1 MKTVFLPRFDAKHEI
16 KWTRAFLEILKN
28 THMIGDD
35 SHSIHFMTIQ
45 DIQEYVNKK
54 EFICWKH
61 LVFSS
66 SMNFYSIDY

>member
-45 DIQEYVNKK
+45 DMQEYVNKK
-54 EFICWKH
+54 ELGRALEEVEKGLITIK
-61 LVFSS
+61 
-66 SMNFYSIDY
+66 